1 MKMSL
6 EQMIIEDHNLLR
18 DGMDALASTSIAD
31 VDERLEL
38 YPEIFSRL
46 YAHEK
51 SEQATIHSQMKMYD
65 ETKPLALVA
74 EEQERVARIL
84 AVELKDTTLDDEIW
98 LPKLLTLQGLL
109 QQHMSFEEE
118 TIIPIAKQILDQG
131 TMNRLGIDFEREQK
145 EALKNA
151 QVIYE

>member
-1 MKMSL
+1 M
-6 EQMIIEDHNLLR
+6 
-18 DGMDALASTSIAD
+18 
-31 VDERLEL
+31 
-38 YPEIFSRL
+38 
-46 YAHEK
+46 
-51 SEQATIHSQMKMYD
+51 
-65 ETKPLALVA
+65 
-74 EEQERVARIL
+74 ARIL